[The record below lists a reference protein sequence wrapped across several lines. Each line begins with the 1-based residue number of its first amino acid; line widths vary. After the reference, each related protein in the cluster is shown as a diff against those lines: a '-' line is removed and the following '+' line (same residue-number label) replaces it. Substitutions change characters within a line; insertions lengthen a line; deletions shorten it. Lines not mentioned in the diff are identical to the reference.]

1 MRSQMSI
8 VRVWSDTDHTFGPLG
23 AEMSPLRRPELG
35 EEEVVMQAFNGNL
48 QPMLKPGT

>member
-1 MRSQMSI
+1 MRSQMNI
-8 VRVWSDTDHTFGPLG
+8 VREWSDYGHTFEPLG